1 MVSGSDSALL
11 YALAAW
17 FLFIALGKL
26 KQLLDLSLSPP
37 FSPFLSPFL
46 LLVEMLWYREEQ
58 GRIQEKGRD
67 RMGGKEKG
75 RATETKKG
83 REAEVQEQ
91 IFKAVPVLG
100 ATAASP
106 PAHIPQPVSS
116 ASWLSCA
123 STLAGLGSKPQWLCQ
138 GIIIP
143 ILWLLS
149 PAGSFFSSGPNP
161 KACTQVPL
169 CSPPIQLL
177 VPPNCHLLQSPLHC
191 HRGQD
196 FTPLGASASPSPFP
210 PPPTSLRLGSPFL
223 V

>member
-11 YALAAW
+11 YILAAW
-17 FLFIALGKL
+17 FVFIALGKL
-26 KQLLDLSLSPP
+26 KQLPDLSLSPP

-67 RMGGKEKG
+67 RMGEKEQG
-75 RATETKKG
+75 RATETRKG
-83 REAEVQEQ
+83 GRQRFRSKFPRLCRCWA
-91 IFKAVPVLG
+91 PRP
-100 ATAASP
+100 TSP
-106 PAHIPQPVSS
+106 PAHTPQPVSS

-177 VPPNCHLLQSPLHC
+177 VPPNATFFRALSTVTEARTSPLLVPALP
-191 HRGQD
+191 QAY
-196 FTPLGASASPSPFP
+196 FPLLLPPSDWVLH
-210 PPPTSLRLGSPFL
+210 S
-223 V
+223 